1 MTPATI
7 PSWGPSL
14 SPSVLPTLLLIL
26 ALTTLPVPASAQTAP
41 SLATLTARYGW
52 EPTGGRDAALGIG
65 FELELRPQGTVV
77 PTVRYDR
84 WEFGIACVGLDPC
97 PSGVGIW
104 SLGGTVRGGG
114 TARLVPFT
122 GADVGSM
129 RWTSG
134 AKGVSVR
141 LRSGLD
147 VRLARAVGLTFDL
160 GYVRFLQESAG
171 RGRMLQDGIL
181 GVSGGVRVGY

>member
-1 MTPATI
+1 MTSPTI
-7 PSWGPSL
+7 PSWGRGI
-14 SPSVLPTLLLIL
+14 SPLVLPALSIL
-26 ALTTLPVPASAQTAP
+26 ALATFPGPASAQSSP
-41 SLATLTARYGW
+41 SHATLTVRHGW
-52 EPTGGRDAALGIG
+52 EAAGGRDGARGIG
-65 FELELRPQGTVV
+65 FELEVRPQGTVA
-77 PTVRYDR
+77 PGLRYDR
-84 WEFGIACVGLDPC
+84 WDFGIACAGLDPC
-97 PSGVGIW
+97 PSGVSTW

-114 TARLVPFT
+114 SPRLVPFA

-134 AKGVSVR
+134 ATGVSVR

-160 GYVRFLQESAG
+160 GYVRFLKESAG